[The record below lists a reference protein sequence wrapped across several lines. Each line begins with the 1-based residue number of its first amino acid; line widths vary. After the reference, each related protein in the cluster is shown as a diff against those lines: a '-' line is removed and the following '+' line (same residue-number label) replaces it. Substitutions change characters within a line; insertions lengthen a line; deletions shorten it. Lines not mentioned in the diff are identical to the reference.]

1 VYEYDELLKVAETSQ
16 IVIYTDGSALGN
28 PGPGGYGIVLAF
40 RSRYKEVS
48 QGYRHT
54 TNNRME
60 LLAIIVALEILK
72 VSDRDV
78 IIYSD
83 SKYVIDSVT
92 KGWVFGWVKK
102 GFKGKKNAD
111 LWKRFLQIYPR
122 NKVKFQWVKGHAN
135 IPGNERCDV
144 LAVAAANKI
153 DTHLVDEGYEA
164 ENKPKGLF

>member
-1 VYEYDELLKVAETSQ
+1 MAEASQ

-28 PGPGGYGIVLAF
+28 PGPGGYGIVLSF
-40 RSRYKEVS
+40 KKQYKEVS
-48 QGYRHT
+48 QGYRLT

-72 VSDRDV
+72 VDDRDV

-83 SKYVIDSVT
+83 SKYVIDSVD

-111 LWKRFLQIYPR
+111 LWRRFLKIYPR
-122 NKVKFQWVKGHAN
+122 NKVKFQWVKGHSN
-135 IPGNERCDV
+135 ITGNERCDA
-144 LAVAAANKI
+144 LAVAAANKKG
-153 DTHLVDEGYEA
+153 THLVDDGYEA
-164 ENKPKGLF
+164 ENNSEKLF